1 MSLNKLSLT
10 KLKKQCQETLFNSI
24 EKELELNNSQS
35 YIPVFNSSVEIKN
48 NDFSKRLFAFNSKNI
63 LLSINPIEEKGDIEK
78 EENNFKISE
87 LLQGKIN
94 ANIINKQIYS
104 QANHYDA
111 YKNYIVTKDIFI
123 KSNPILDVI
132 KYMEGTYKTDIETP
146 SLFSY
151 KTNNKI
157 NNINNN
163 AYIEGICCYYLNLLN
178 EKKLTSI
185 FPEFYGTFNGISKNF
200 VHDISEDYEYI
211 KDKDWFIKNNNNLFE
226 IIKHDNLSEFEDL
239 TFENMKKLDYLEE
252 MDKEMDN
259 ELENNEVIEIDNLSL
274 EEYDLNMELLH
285 INNDNCIEDN
295 KEEEDNKVEDNIEID
310 INSCKSYS
318 SDSDLDS
325 NDLSSSLSS
334 LMSDQ
339 SCILSE
345 IFSKLKSIPVQVLAL
360 ELMEDTLSN
369 LIKNDLKK
377 EEWKSILFNI
387 CFGLA
392 VAQKHL
398 NFIHNDLHTD
408 NIMYI
413 TIKEDYKYFMYQ
425 NKYYRV
431 PTFNKEIKI
440 IDFARGILKVGDKK
454 YFSDVFK
461 NDGDAGGQYNYMNE
475 GCCLKKKKK
484 YNFNFDLARLGT
496 TIINYLDDYEL
507 GSFVNSWTIGSNGE
521 DFTRMDDDF
530 SVYIDISRYATNC
543 LPKNQINREFFQE
556 FLFNK
561 EDIPENSHVYI
572 Y

>member
-1 MSLNKLSLT
+1 M
-10 KLKKQCQETLFNSI
+10 
-24 EKELELNNSQS
+24 
-35 YIPVFNSSVEIKN
+35 
-48 NDFSKRLFAFNSKNI
+48 
-63 LLSINPIEEKGDIEK
+63 
-78 EENNFKISE
+78 
-87 LLQGKIN
+87 
-94 ANIINKQIYS
+94 
-104 QANHYDA
+104 
-111 YKNYIVTKDIFI
+111 
-123 KSNPILDVI
+123 
-132 KYMEGTYKTDIETP
+132 
-146 SLFSY
+146 
-151 KTNNKI
+151 
-157 NNINNN
+157 
-163 AYIEGICCYYLNLLN
+163 
-178 EKKLTSI
+178 
-185 FPEFYGTFNGISKNF
+185 
-200 VHDISEDYEYI
+200 
-211 KDKDWFIKNNNNLFE
+211 
-226 IIKHDNLSEFEDL
+226 
-239 TFENMKKLDYLEE
+239 
-252 MDKEMDN
+252 
-259 ELENNEVIEIDNLSL
+259 
-274 EEYDLNMELLH
+274 
-285 INNDNCIEDN
+285 
-295 KEEEDNKVEDNIEID
+295 
-310 INSCKSYS
+310 
-318 SDSDLDS
+318 DS